1 MIQKP
6 FSYTLQKTFGIG
18 YRKALQLF
26 IINGLN
32 IRGNPKTLK
41 KKHLSSFNLHLTN
54 IKTGKLLK
62 TEIQEF
68 IEFLI
73 KTRTYK
79 GIRQKLKYPVRGQR
93 THTNAKTSKKK

>member
-18 YRKALQLF
+18 YKKAQKLF
-26 IINGLN
+26 RINGLN
-32 IRGNPKTLK
+32 IRVNPKNLK
-41 KKHLSSFNLHLTN
+41 KTHLNNINTKLTQ

-79 GIRQKLKYPVRGQR
+79 GIRHKLKYPVRGQR